1 VRRGRGLERPLSNA
15 LYIGEEDVGI
25 WRYSSLPT
33 GGTTRTKVDG
43 VGSAGHLTADVEGLT
58 IAGGHL
64 LASSQGSSSFT
75 SYALPG
81 GAYEGEFAITANPRG
96 KPDAVTGTDGID
108 ATTQGLGAKFP
119 YGVFVAQ
126 DTSNT
131 NPSANQNFKLVP
143 FDSIF

>member
-1 VRRGRGLERPLSNA
+1 
-15 LYIGEEDVGI
+15 
-25 WRYSSLPT
+25 
-33 GGTTRTKVDG
+33 VDG
-43 VGSAGHLTADVEGLT
+43 VGSAGHLAADVEGLT

-64 LASSQGSSSFT
+64 LASSQGSSSFA

-81 GAYEGEFAITANPRG
+81 GAYEGKFAINANPTG

-108 ATTQGLGAKFP
+108 ATAQALGAKFS

-131 NPSANQNFKLVP
+131 NPSANQNFKMVP

>member
-1 VRRGRGLERPLSNA
+1 
-15 LYIGEEDVGI
+15 
-25 WRYSSLPT
+25 
-33 GGTTRTKVDG
+33 
-43 VGSAGHLTADVEGLT
+43 
-58 IAGGHL
+58 
-64 LASSQGSSSFT
+64 
-75 SYALPG
+75 
-81 GAYEGEFAITANPRG
+81 
-96 KPDAVTGTDGID
+96 VTGTDGID